1 MRLGRPRI
9 VSLPSV
15 HMDKQRGCTN
25 TARDV
30 VRCCEELG
38 TRVRRCRDRG
48 ARALWD
54 VTEDL

>member
-1 MRLGRPRI
+1 M

-30 VRCCEELG
+30 VRCCEELV